1 MAENKKSFIA
11 YTDWYDT
18 FNALPDEKA
27 GQLVKHLFAYVNDE
41 NPVSDDILITAVFA
55 NIKQQLKRD
64 LIKWEGISSQRSEIG
79 KLGGIKSGEARQS
92 KTKQTKQM
100 LKQGSKTKQNEHVT
114 VTDNDNDNV
123 RRRRRK
129 PFIPPTIEEVKNY
142 FTENGYNIEV
152 GIKAWKGYD
161 VANWFDSK
169 GNPILNWKQKMIN
182 VWFKDENKK
191 QIRML
196 A

>member
-92 KTKQTKQM
+92 KTKQM